1 MALVIKE
8 EIDDAVN
15 YMFPTDEMKEEYSGL
30 LQRIERIKEM
40 LYAKDELLRNA
51 KADGVG
57 IFVLASYDKPL
68 FPFYERSGS
77 IGDGLETARMAGG
90 AITAE
95 YGKTL
100 DVEESD
106 FCHPTRWLM

>member
-1 MALVIKE
+1 MS
-8 EIDDAVN
+8 
-15 YMFPTDEMKEEYSGL
+15 FCGT
-30 LQRIERIKEM
+30 QRRTAWEFSCSP
-40 LYAKDELLRNA
+40 ATT
-51 KADGVG
+51 
-57 IFVLASYDKPL
+57 KPL

-100 DVEESD
+100 DVEESN